1 LLNFFFPCRIGFVTQ
16 DDVLFPQLTV
26 EETLVFSAFLRLPSN
41 MSQQQKYA
49 RVEMI
54 VKELG
59 LERYVLDWSVAR
71 DRLCRLYSKKKVLFE
86 HIFIHFLCMISCVT
100 LDVVTQE

>member
-1 LLNFFFPCRIGFVTQ
+1 MTQ

-26 EETLVFSAFLRLPSN
+26 EETLIFSACLRLPSN
-41 MSQQQKYA
+41 MSRQQKYA

-59 LERYVLDWSVAR
+59 LERYVLDGSVAGGSLI
-71 DRLCRLYSKKKVLFE
+71 D
-86 HIFIHFLCMISCVT
+86 IFKDSRRKFFLNIS
-100 LDVVTQE
+100 L

>member
-1 LLNFFFPCRIGFVTQ
+1 MTQ

-41 MSQQQKYA
+41 MSSQEKYQ

-54 VKELG
+54 IKELN
-59 LERYVLDWSVAR
+59 LERYIFHEIIWLETT
-71 DRLCRLYSKKKVLFE
+71 LF
-86 HIFIHFLCMISCVT
+86 L
-100 LDVVTQE
+100 

>member
-1 LLNFFFPCRIGFVTQ
+1 MFLTFLFWHGRIGFVTQ
-16 DDVLFPQLTV
+16 DDLLFPQLTV

-41 MSQQQKYA
+41 MTRQHKYE

-59 LERYVLDWSVAR
+59 LERYVLLKFS
-71 DRLCRLYSKKKVLFE
+71 FE
-86 HIFIHFLCMISCVT
+86 TKSLSSFSCN
-100 LDVVTQE
+100 LSYNY

>member
-1 LLNFFFPCRIGFVTQ
+1 MFFILIRIGFVTQ

-41 MSQQQKYA
+41 MSTQQKYE

-59 LERYVLDWSVAR
+59 LERYLILIIDR
-71 DRLCRLYSKKKVLFE
+71 DYC
-86 HIFIHFLCMISCVT
+86 
-100 LDVVTQE
+100 